1 MAAETSRHRVTSFIV
16 TKEHRRF
23 TEFVDAVRKHRYI
36 GLCHGA
42 AGVGKT
48 LSATRY
54 ARWNHARPLLEVWGA
69 RDPSDLKIYAA
80 LAQSRSVFYTPT
92 VGSTLR
98 ELRQEIPRLMSRV
111 DICIEEHLRCQGS
124 PPTLHRAPFVE
135 LLLVDE
141 TERLST
147 TGLDYL
153 RDLFDQHEIGLVLI
167 GMPGIEKRLSRYPQL
182 YSRVGF
188 SHQYRPL
195 QDDELTFVLTRRWR
209 ELGLSLDEAEF
220 TDAQAVATIVRI
232 TRGNFRLV
240 HRLFIQ
246 IERVLRINDL
256 HTITAEVV
264 DAARST
270 LVIGDA

>member
-1 MAAETSRHRVTSFIV
+1 MATETSRHRFTSFIA

-36 GLCHGA
+36 GLCHGT

-80 LAQSRSVFYTPT
+80 LEQSRSVFYTPT

-124 PPTLHRAPFVE
+124 PPTPQRDPFVE

-153 RDLFDQHEIGLVLI
+153 RDLFDRYAIGLVLI

-195 QDDELTFVLTRRWR
+195 QDAELTFVLTRRWR
-209 ELGLSLDEAEF
+209 ELGLGLDEAEF

-232 TRGNFRLV
+232 TRGNFRLL

-270 LVIGDA
+270 LVIGDI